1 MTLIEK
7 RSLGVPCEVRPSHHG
22 GVHLSD
28 LMRADIM
35 REFGKSQPV
44 QTEKKW
50 WQIWN

>member
-1 MTLIEK
+1 MIIQHS
-7 RSLGVPCEVRPSHHG
+7 RGQQCAVRPEHLGS
-22 GVHLSD
+22 VHVSD